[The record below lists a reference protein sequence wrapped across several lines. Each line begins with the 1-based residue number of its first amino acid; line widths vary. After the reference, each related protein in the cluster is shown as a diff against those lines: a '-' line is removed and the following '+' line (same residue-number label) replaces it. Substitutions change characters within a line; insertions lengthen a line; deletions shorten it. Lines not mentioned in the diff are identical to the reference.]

1 MNKNK
6 PKVTIVTVTYNAV
19 NLLEQTIKSVILQD
33 YINTE
38 YIMIDGASTDGT
50 IDIIKKNESNLNY
63 WISEPD
69 KGIYDAMNKAI
80 DKASGE
86 WIIFMN
92 AGDTFYSNDSIE
104 KFLQDV
110 NPDAELYN
118 GSINFIDNVTGEEK
132 VRFPHGLEKIWITIP
147 CWHQAS
153 FIKTSLMKEY
163 KYSLE
168 YKIAGDH
175 DFYLKCFK
183 NNKVFQFTNTI
194 IANMLDGGVHQQQ
207 AKLAHIES
215 IYIIA
220 KYSPDI
226 NLVYNSNFY
235 KNFYMK
241 NPFLDNFIFSK
252 SFNLF
257 YSQLEEIKQKYQKI
271 ALYGYGTV
279 GKTITQILKDK
290 IEVIIDQNK
299 IIDNDLHCPII
310 HIQELSEFSFD
321 VILISVLGREEEI
334 IETLLKQNI
343 LIDSIKT
350 LKISYA

>member
-1 MNKNK
+1 MFNTKIT
-6 PKVTIVTVTYNAV
+6 VVTVTYNAQSF
-19 NLLEQTIKSVILQD
+19 LESTLQNIKNQNYSNI
-33 YINTE
+33 E
-38 YIMIDGASTDGT
+38 YIVIDGGSSDATV
-50 IDIIKKNESNLNY
+50 DIIKKYEQSITY
-63 WISEPD
+63 WISQPD

-110 NPDAELYN
+110 NVNTELYN
-118 GSINFIDNVTGEEK
+118 GAINFIDSMTGEEK
-132 VRFPHGLEKIWITIP
+132 VRFPHGLEKVWITVP

-183 NNKVFQFTNTI
+183 NNHKFQFTNTI
-194 IANMLDGGVHQQQ
+194 ISNMIAGGLHQQQ

-215 IYIIA
+215 MKIIA
-220 KYSPDI
+220 NYAPNID
-226 NLVYNSNFY
+226 LVYESTFY
-235 KNFYMK
+235 KNFYRK
-241 NPFLDNFIFSK
+241 NLFLDNLMFSK

-257 YSQLEEIKQKYQKI
+257 YTQIEEIKQKYKKV
-271 ALYGYGTV
+271 ALYGYGTI
-279 GKTITQILKDK
+279 GKTIFQVMKENI
-290 IEVIIDQNK
+290 VVVIDQNK
-299 IIDNDLHCPII
+299 HIKDSEISKIITIREIP
-310 HIQELSEFSFD
+310 EYTFD
-321 VILISVLGREEEI
+321 IVLISVLGREKEI
-334 IETLLKQNI
+334 IEALLKENI
-343 LIDSIKT
+343 LRDKIKI
-350 LKISYA
+350 LEISYA

>member
-1 MNKNK
+1 MINTKIT
-6 PKVTIVTVTYNAV
+6 VVTVTYNAQEYI
-19 NLLEQTIKSVILQD
+19 EQTIKNILEQD
-33 YINTE
+33 YKNIE
-38 YIMIDGASTDGT
+38 YLVIDGGSTDT
-50 IDIIKKNESNLNY
+50 TVDIIKQYEQNIEY
-63 WISEPD
+63 WVSQPD

-92 AGDTFYSNDSIE
+92 AGDTFYSNDSIK

-110 NPDAELYN
+110 NTYTELYN
-118 GSINFIDNVTGEEK
+118 GAINFIDSTTCEEK
-132 VRFPHGLEKIWITIP
+132 IRFPNGLEKVWITVP

-183 NNKVFQFTNTI
+183 DNKKFQFTNTI
-194 IANMLDGGVHQQQ
+194 IANMVGGGLHQQQ

-215 IYIIA
+215 MKIIA
-220 KYSPDI
+220 NYAPNID
-226 NLVYNSNFY
+226 LVYKSTFY
-235 KNFYMK
+235 LNLYEK
-241 NPFLDNFIFSK
+241 NPFLNNFIFSK

-271 ALYGYGTV
+271 ALYGYGTL
-279 GKTITQILKDK
+279 GKIITQILNNR
-290 IEVIIDQNK
+290 IEVIIDQSE
-299 IIDNDLHCPII
+299 IIDTELCIPII
-310 HIQELSEFSFD
+310 NIRDFHKYSYDI
-321 VILISVLGREEEI
+321 IIISVLGRETEI
-334 IETLLKQNI
+334 INTLLEYKVAKNDI
-343 LIDSIKT
+343 FT
-350 LKISYA
+350 FKI